1 MLVERGPC
9 SFRAGR
15 AKRVWELLA
24 STHPRCISP
33 SNSRHHIR
41 ADGVSWLAVPP
52 GKAAT
57 AAQRHPNES
66 KVGRLAVQE
75 LGFVA

>member
-1 MLVERGPC
+1 MSV
-9 SFRAGR
+9 AGQH
-15 AKRVWELLA
+15 APALHFPVQLTA
-24 STHPRCISP
+24 S
-33 SNSRHHIR
+33 HIR

-52 GKAAT
+52 GKTAT

-66 KVGRLAVQE
+66 KVARLAVQE